1 MEQNIKPQTTKY
13 DLEERVVSF
22 SEKLILLCK
31 MFSLTVIS
39 KPLIDQLIRSGTSIG
54 ANYMEAN
61 ACSSRKDFIN
71 KVNIARKES
80 KETLYWFRLLAVQF
94 PEKKESLRL
103 LWKEAHE
110 ISLILGGILK
120 SAKNKL

>member
-1 MEQNIKPQTTKY
+1 MEQNIKPQTIKY
-13 DLEERVVSF
+13 DLEERAMLF

-31 MFSLTVIS
+31 TLSLTVIS
-39 KPLIDQLIRSGTSIG
+39 KPLIDQLIRSGTSTG

-80 KETLYWFRLLAVQF
+80 KETLYWLRLLAVQF
-94 PEKKESLRL
+94 PEKKESLRP

>member
-1 MEQNIKPQTTKY
+1 MEQNIKPQTIKY
-13 DLEERVVSF
+13 DLEERAMLF

-31 MFSLTVIS
+31 TLRLTVIS

-80 KETLYWFRLLAVQF
+80 KETLYWLRLLAVQF
-94 PEKKESLRL
+94 PEKKESLRP

>member
-1 MEQNIKPQTTKY
+1 MEQNLKPQTIKY
-13 DLEERVVSF
+13 DLEERAISF

-31 MFSLTVIS
+31 KLSLTVIS
-39 KPLIDQLIRSGTSIG
+39 KPLIDQLIRSRTSIG

-61 ACSSRKDFIN
+61 ACSSRRDFIN

-80 KETLYWFRLLAVQF
+80 KETLYWLRLLAVQF

-103 LWKEAHE
+103 LWKETHE

>member
-1 MEQNIKPQTTKY
+1 MEQNLKSQTIKY
-13 DLEERVVSF
+13 DLEERAISF

-31 MFSLTVIS
+31 KLSLTVLS

-80 KETLYWFRLLAVQF
+80 KETLYWLRLLAVQF

-103 LWKEAHE
+103 LWKETHE

-120 SAKNKL
+120 SAKSKL